1 MIPPLSNGASSRNLI
16 TIFFPISVYN
26 LNLTLALGISFTY
39 SCCPKF
45 VPSLLSNERGGH
57 LGGSRGKYVRN
68 AILDI
73 HINLSYR
80 LKLSKKHFALMKRK
94 LNMKLG
100 AMLPKKFGQM
110 DLYCP
115 LTVLAFILLRRSR
128 ELTTPPPTSEKG
140 RRKVCLE
147 SSRIRLHCRSRS
159 SSVGYTSPFSL

>member
-1 MIPPLSNGASSRNLI
+1 M
-16 TIFFPISVYN
+16 
-26 LNLTLALGISFTY
+26 
-39 SCCPKF
+39 
-45 VPSLLSNERGGH
+45 
-57 LGGSRGKYVRN
+57 GGSRGKYVRN

-140 RRKVCLE
+140 RRKFA
-147 SSRIRLHCRSRS
+147 SSR
-159 SSVGYTSPFSL
+159 VGYAFTVAQGRRRSGTLPLLVYKRVGFEIAW